1 MWEFE
6 REMYEREMK
15 SYYLEEEEDEDDWNL
30 YKDSYYDNF
39 YEHEDYA

>member
-15 SYYLEEEEDEDDWNL
+15 DYYLEEENENYWDLYEDP
-30 YKDSYYDNF
+30 YYDNF